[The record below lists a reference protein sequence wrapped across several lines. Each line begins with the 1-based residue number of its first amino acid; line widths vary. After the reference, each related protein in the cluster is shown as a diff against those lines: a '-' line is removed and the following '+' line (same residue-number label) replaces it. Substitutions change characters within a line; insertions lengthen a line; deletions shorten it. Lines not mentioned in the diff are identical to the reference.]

1 LSAKLVE
8 PVKTETLTA
17 SQIGFVDTIF
27 DSIRQWPGYA
37 MQLGLESAKGE
48 FLSSN
53 SSIKTNKFD

>member
-17 SQIGFVDTIF
+17 TQIGFVATIF

-37 MQLGLESAKGE
+37 MQLDLESAKAG
-48 FLSSN
+48 FLP
-53 SSIKTNKFD
+53 